1 MQAPLRKGKREE
13 TLGRAKGVKRT
24 GRSLLFGLLMLA
36 LIAASSLAYTW
47 ERLVV
52 ENMLR
57 ENLVLEQRLD
67 LVRKR
72 TLKLDFEVTG
82 LEGLSRIQEIATA
95 ELGMAE
101 IDWDDVVVIN
111 RAGADSK

>member
-24 GRSLLFGLLMLA
+24 GRSLLFGIIVLA

-52 ENMLR
+52 ETMLR
-57 ENLVLEQRLD
+57 ENLSLEKRLD

-72 TLKLDFEVTG
+72 TLKLDCEVAG
-82 LEGLSRIQEIATA
+82 LEGIGRIREKATA
-95 ELGMAE
+95 ELGMAD
-101 IDWDDVVVIN
+101 IDWADVVVIEKQ
-111 RAGADSK
+111 GADPR